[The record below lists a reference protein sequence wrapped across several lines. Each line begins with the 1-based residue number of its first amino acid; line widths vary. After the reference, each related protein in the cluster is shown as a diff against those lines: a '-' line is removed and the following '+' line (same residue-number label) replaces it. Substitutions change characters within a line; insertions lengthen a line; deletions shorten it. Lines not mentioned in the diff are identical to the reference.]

1 MFRARIKAETLKEV
15 IDVISTLV
23 DEAKFKITKEGIN
36 IKAVD
41 PAHVAMVDLSLST
54 KAFEEYKV
62 TDVELGID
70 IDKFK
75 DVLKLADTPSDIL
88 TLEYNKDKNK
98 VVVDIGNIKRIM
110 SLVDTSTMVDTKVP
124 ALNLPVKVVV
134 KASAISKGIR
144 ASEKISDH
152 IALVV
157 SPDRLELTAKGN
169 SEESAILTLTKDMK
183 DDVEELECKQNTKSL
198 FSIDYF
204 MKMIK
209 SVGASDKVTMNI
221 GADYPVK
228 LEFNIADG
236 NGRVMY
242 LLAPRIESET

>member
-1 MFRARIKAETLKEV
+1 MFHAKIKAETLKEV
-15 IDVISTLV
+15 IDVISKLV
-23 DEAKFKITKEGIN
+23 DEAKFKITKEGLN

-41 PAHVAMVDLSLST
+41 PAHVAMVDLTLDI
-54 KAFEEYKV
+54 KAFEEYKA
-62 TDVELGID
+62 TEMELGID

-75 DVLKLADTPSDIL
+75 DVLKLADSPSDIL
-88 TLEYNKDKNK
+88 TLEYNKEKNK
-98 VVVDIGNIKRIM
+98 IVVDIGNIKRIM
-110 SLVDTSTMVDTKVP
+110 SLVDTSNMVDTKVP
-124 ALNLPVKVVV
+124 TLNLPVKVVV
-134 KASAISKGIR
+134 RASAISKGIM

-157 SPDRLELTAKGN
+157 SPDRLELIAKGN
-169 SEESAILTLTKDMK
+169 AEESAILALTKDMK

-209 SVGASDKVTMNI
+209 SVGSGKVTMNI